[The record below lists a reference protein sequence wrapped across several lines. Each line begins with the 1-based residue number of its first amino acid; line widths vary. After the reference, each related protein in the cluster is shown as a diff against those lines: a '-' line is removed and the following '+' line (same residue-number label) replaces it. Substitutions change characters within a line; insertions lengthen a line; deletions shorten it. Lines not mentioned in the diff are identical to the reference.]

1 MATTT
6 TPPPSALFDW
16 KPEFSVGVQ
25 EIDQQ
30 HKKLVSLIG
39 ELHSAMKSGR
49 GATVLNKIL
58 GDLVT
63 YTRVHFDSE
72 EKLMAMHGYPD
83 LQAHKQEHADLTNK
97 VEDFLGKVHS
107 GAVSVTPEVLTF
119 LKEWLVHHIL
129 HTDKNYG
136 PFLNA
141 KGVR

>member
-6 TPPPSALFDW
+6 TPTSTALFAW
-16 KPEFSVGVQ
+16 KPEYSVGIQ

-30 HKKLVSLIG
+30 HKNLVSLIG
-39 ELHSAMKSGR
+39 DLHSAMKQGR
-49 GATVLNKIL
+49 GSAILQNIL

-72 EKLMAMHGYPD
+72 EKLMEQHGYPA
-83 LQAHKQEHADLTNK
+83 LGAHRQEHAILTGK
-97 VEDFLGKVHS
+97 VEDFAGQVRS

-119 LKEWLVHHIL
+119 LKDWLVNHIL
-129 HTDKNYG
+129 HTNKNYS
-136 PFLNA
+136 PFLNE